1 MANRVL
7 AAVRKF
13 LNWCVSRGLL
23 ELSPCSG
30 ISAPAR
36 EIARHRVLTDD
47 ELAAVLKA
55 ARAIGYPFG
64 CIVEFFALTAQRRE
78 EVGRMRWDQVDVK
91 RRQWM
96 IPGHVA
102 KNGKPHVVHLSA
114 PARAILGRAPKLA
127 LVFSVDGATA
137 FQGYSKAK
145 ARLDALSGVTD
156 WRLHD
161 LRRTAVS
168 GMARL
173 GVPPHVAD
181 KVLNHATGTISGVA
195 AVYQR
200 HEFMSEREQALEL
213 WGSMLPGCCTSR

>member
-30 ISAPAR
+30 ISASAR

-64 CIVEFFALTAQRRE
+64 CIVEFLALTAQRRE

-91 RRQWM
+91 RRLDD
-96 IPGHVA
+96 PR
-102 KNGKPHVVHLSA
+102 
-114 PARAILGRAPKLA
+114 ARREERQASCG
-127 LVFSVDGATA
+127 S
-137 FQGYSKAK
+137 
-145 ARLDALSGVTD
+145 
-156 WRLHD
+156 
-161 LRRTAVS
+161 
-168 GMARL
+168 
-173 GVPPHVAD
+173 
-181 KVLNHATGTISGVA
+181 
-195 AVYQR
+195 
-200 HEFMSEREQALEL
+200 SERPSA
-213 WGSMLPGCCTSR
+213 R